1 MEHYKRNLERVAAA
15 AVDTLTAQAAAQPQ
29 NWQVLMQL
37 GKVHAAAGN
46 GSASQAAVWAAVRRQ
61 NSVQFHA
68 ASTTALYQSR
78 LVRTVCGCSGPVA
91 QAMLS
96 GRWWAACVGVEAGV
110 QAEHR
115 NLLQHV
121 RARLVGILGPALAR
135 SRCWR
140 WRQRGSRDPP
150 CPSDCGARQV
160 RLAAVYGDTIATLQ
174 PHLVCP
180 CVIVASFHVE
190 VYADVRDAD
199 IGTAAD
205 GVVWYPLEWYNVNHP
220 PDVFVGWRY
229 SISAALGWSA
239 RRVHMWM
246 HVSAVCSFVC
256 LWKCSSQLA

>member
-96 GRWWAACVGVEAGV
+96 GRWWAACVRCRGRCPSGASQFTATRSSTAGGDTG
-110 QAEHR
+110 
-115 NLLQHV
+115 
-121 RARLVGILGPALAR
+121 ARTRSKPVLALAA
-135 SRCWR
+135 
-140 WRQRGSRDPP
+140 
-150 CPSDCGARQV
+150 ARK
-160 RLAAVYGDTIATLQ
+160 
-174 PHLVCP
+174 P
-180 CVIVASFHVE
+180 
-190 VYADVRDAD
+190 
-199 IGTAAD
+199 
-205 GVVWYPLEWYNVNHP
+205 
-220 PDVFVGWRY
+220 
-229 SISAALGWSA
+229 
-239 RRVHMWM
+239 
-246 HVSAVCSFVC
+246 
-256 LWKCSSQLA
+256 